1 MCEIDQKRWEKWR
14 DSILQSLG
22 TILSKNNSGGYFLNN
37 FQEEDSLAIGVTL
50 GDI

>member
-1 MCEIDQKRWEKWR
+1 MKLTKNGGRNGGIVSSKA
-14 DSILQSLG
+14 LG